1 MLKRYGMQSP
11 VKIVAI
17 CGSLRPESYTRM
29 ALNIVLRGAKE
40 AGAEIELLDLKDYQL
55 IFCGSNVDDHGN
67 EMEYPQDVLNLRA
80 KVKAAD
86 GIILGTPEYHAS
98 YSGVLKNALDLMACE
113 QFEGKMVGLVGVSSG
128 ALGANT
134 AINSLR
140 SVGRSLHAWV
150 VPEQVSIPFVDSAFD
165 ESGNPHNDE
174 TNQRLIGLGLQV
186 ARFATLHNSS
196 HAQEFIKAW
205 EAAPQ
210 NPAV

>member
-1 MLKRYGMQSP
+1 MQSP

-17 CGSLRPESYTRM
+17 CGSLRPGSFTRM
-29 ALNIVLRGAKE
+29 ALNIVLCGAKE
-40 AGAEIELLDLKDYQL
+40 AGAEIELLDLKDYQMV
-55 IFCGSNVDDHGN
+55 FCGSNIDDQGN
-67 EMEYPQDVLNLRA
+67 EVEYPQDILNLRA

-86 GIILGTPEYHAS
+86 GIILGTPEYHSS

-165 ESGNPHNDE
+165 EDGKVLNDA

-186 ARFATLHNSS
+186 ARFATLHNST

-205 EAAPQ
+205 EAAPE
-210 NPAV
+210 NPAI

>member
-1 MLKRYGMQSP
+1 MQSP

-17 CGSLRPESYTRM
+17 CGSLRKGSFTRM

-40 AGAEIELLDLKDYQL
+40 AGAEVELIDLREYQL
-55 IFCGSNVDDHGN
+55 VFCGSNVDDSGN
-67 EMEYPQDVLNLRA
+67 EVEYPADVLRLRE
-80 KVKAAD
+80 KVKQAH

-113 QFEGKMVGLVGVSSG
+113 QFEGKLVGLVGVSAG

-150 VPEQVSIPFVDSAFD
+150 VPEQVSIPFVDGVFD
-165 ESGNPHNDE
+165 EAGEINSEE
-174 TNQRLIGLGLQV
+174 TEQRLIGLGRQV
-186 ARFATLHNSS
+186 ARFATLHTSA

-205 EAAPQ
+205 EAAPE
-210 NPAV
+210 NPGS